1 MKRQK
6 GFTLIELLVVISIIG
21 LLAAA
26 GLATYTQSQK
36 RARNAKRQADIIS
49 IADALELSYELNPGP
64 CTAKSQYT
72 YSDVCAAMFAGGI
85 PLDPSTG
92 VGYTGVPL
100 YTGLPV
106 TGATTFSVCATLEPS
121 GTYCRANR
129 Q

>member
-1 MKRQK
+1 MKRQR

-64 CTAKSQYT
+64 CTAKSKYT
-72 YSDVCAAMFAGGI
+72 YSNVCVAMFAGGI

-92 VGYTGVPL
+92 AS
-100 YTGLPV
+100 YTGLPAA
-106 TGATTFSVCATLEPS
+106 GATTFSVCATLETAPV
-121 GTYCRANR
+121 TTFCRTNR

>member
-49 IADALELSYELNPGP
+49 IADALELSYELKPGP
-64 CTAKSQYT
+64 CTAKSAYT
-72 YSDVCAAMFAGGI
+72 YSNVCAAMFAGGI

-92 VGYTGVPL
+92 AS
-100 YTGLPV
+100 YTGLPAA
-106 TGATTFSVCATLEPS
+106 GATTFSVCATLETAPV
-121 GTYCRANR
+121 TTFCRTNR